1 MTTMNDPMLDEIFS
15 KVHLTPVMYE
25 DPNFKISLEDQQQQ
39 DQQHEVRHDI
49 TPTSD
54 DEKSALQQL
63 DDFLLDQHST
73 SGSLA
78 GSETHG
84 EQEHMDK
91 RSNSTSSTLKSPR
104 TSRTSTAIGS
114 TVSEQHGSFN
124 PPSWNDERYDHFDQ
138 ARLPGGLPRVQ
149 DFGEARN
156 RSRTIDSQAS
166 LAESRFG
173 GFDLFDDAGNP
184 HGNEINLHH
193 NEVAYPRPKDFP
205 KQQQQPSKPIPK
217 PNYEG
222 SIVDKQILNE
232 YHRRLAETKAKEQ
245 ALHDEI
251 LRTQSF
257 LLGTELSL
265 RQAAKDARRQLKELE
280 IPSSNQ
286 RNPQHQNPPVQQRQL
301 SFPSKTTNGHNKPK
315 SISPTESEIPW
326 KYSFNSIKRQP
337 SVDIYEETVPM
348 SLILSEQL
356 AHAEL
361 LEVNSTF
368 RYFIPQHQKISH
380 SKHIEKV
387 IFGGHQNPTND
398 DKDVLLFGPKGSGK
412 TSFVN
417 TIANYLYDV
426 KKEQDV
432 RFCVNYE
439 KDGTPTKGIHVYV
452 FNNTIYP
459 YRITIVDT
467 PGIPN
472 QKGYTKTSSLIR
484 DWFEMELATSNTLR
498 IDALSL
504 IIRHDEDELGWPLIN
519 ELAAVK
525 RLLKDDL
532 RTNVLPITTFGEV
545 LPQPQALRSIVF
557 ANIPFVS
564 YYKVNNAG
572 YMQRPQNE
580 KPLTHNMCY
589 KHTVAELER
598 YFTDLHDLVLP
609 LLAVR
614 NQQ

>member
-1 MTTMNDPMLDEIFS
+1 METMNDPMLDEIFS
-15 KVHLTPVMYE
+15 KVHLSPVMYQ
-25 DPNFKISLEDQQQQ
+25 DPNYKISIEE
-39 DQQHEVRHDI
+39 QHEVRHDI

-54 DEKSALQQL
+54 DENAALQQL
-63 DDFLLDQHST
+63 DDFLYHQNST
-73 SGSLA
+73 SGSFD
-78 GSETHG
+78 GSESHG
-84 EQEHMDK
+84 NEHIDK

-104 TSRTSTAIGS
+104 ISRTSTAVGS
-114 TVSEQHGSFN
+114 AVNEQHESYN
-124 PPSWNDERYDHFDQ
+124 PAWTDESYDHFDQ

-184 HGNEINLHH
+184 NANEINLHH
-193 NEVAYPRPKDFP
+193 NEVAYPRPTQLP
-205 KQQQQPSKPIPK
+205 KSPPQEQSKIIPK

-222 SIVDKQILNE
+222 SIVDKQILND
-232 YHRRLAETKAKEQ
+232 YHRRLAETKVKEQ
-245 ALHDEI
+245 ALHEEI

-265 RQAAKDARRQLKELE
+265 RHAAQNARRQLKELE
-280 IPSSNQ
+280 IPSK
-286 RNPQHQNPPVQQRQL
+286 QHQQKNLPKPL
-301 SFPSKTTNGHNKPK
+301 SFPAKANGHNKPK
-315 SISPTESEIPW
+315 SISPTESELPW

-348 SLILSEQL
+348 SLILGEQL

-361 LEVNSTF
+361 LEVNSSF
-368 RYFIPQHQKISH
+368 RYFIPQHEKISH
-380 SKHIEKV
+380 SKHIEKI

-398 DKDVLLFGPKGSGK
+398 DKDVLLFGPHGSGK

-417 TIANYLYDV
+417 TVANYLYDV

-439 KDGTPTKGIHVYV
+439 KDGTPTKGVRVYV

-498 IDALSL
+498 IDAISIVL
-504 IIRHDEDELGWPLIN
+504 RHDEDELGWPLIN

-532 RTNVLPITTFGEV
+532 RTNVMPITTFGEV

-572 YMQRPQNE
+572 YMQRPQTE
-580 KPLTHNMCY
+580 KALTHNMCY

-598 YFTDLHDLVLP
+598 YFTDLHELMTP

>member
-1 MTTMNDPMLDEIFS
+1 MSTANDSMLDEIFS
-15 KVHLTPVMYE
+15 KVHLSPVMYQ
-25 DPNFKISLEDQQQQ
+25 DPNYKAPVEEQKR
-39 DQQHEVRHDI
+39 EVVRRDI
-49 TPTSD
+49 TPTTD
-54 DEKSALQQL
+54 DENAALQQL
-63 DDFLLDQHST
+63 DDILLQQHSN
-73 SGSLA
+73 SGSFT
-78 GSETHG
+78 GSESQH
-84 EQEHMDK
+84 EEERSDK

-104 TSRTSTAIGS
+104 TSRTSTAVGS
-114 TVSEQHGSFN
+114 TVSEKHGSYN
-124 PPSWNDERYDHFDQ
+124 PSWIDENYDHFDQ

-149 DFGEARN
+149 EYGESRN

-193 NEVAYPRPKDFP
+193 NEVAYPRP
-205 KQQQQPSKPIPK
+205 QQLSKSQQPPLSIPK
-217 PNYEG
+217 PSNFEG
-222 SIVDKQILNE
+222 SIVDKQILDE
-232 YHRRLAETKAKEQ
+232 YHRRLVETRAKEK
-245 ALHDEI
+245 ALQEEI

-257 LLGTELSL
+257 LLGTEISL
-265 RQAAKDARRQLKELE
+265 RQAAKDARQK
-280 IPSSNQ
+280 IKQ
-286 RNPQHQNPPVQQRQL
+286 IKIQNPAQHLQFSTV
-301 SFPSKTTNGHNKPK
+301 KTNGHSSSSYSKPK
-315 SISPTESEIPW
+315 SVTSPENEVPW
-326 KYSFNSIKRQP
+326 KYAFNSIKRQA
-337 SVDIYEETVPM
+337 SVDIYEESTPV

-361 LEVNSTF
+361 VEVNPSF
-368 RYFIPQHQKISH
+368 RYFIPQNDRIQL
-380 SKHIEKV
+380 SKNIEKV

-398 DKDVLLFGPKGSGK
+398 DKAVLIFGPAGSGK
-412 TSFVN
+412 TAFVN

-439 KDGTPTKGIHVYV
+439 KDGTPTKGVHVYV

-467 PGIPN
+467 PGIPS

-484 DWFEMELATSNTLR
+484 DWFEMELATSNSLR
-498 IDALSL
+498 IDAIS
-504 IIRHDEDELGWPLIN
+504 IILRYDEEELGWPLIN
-519 ELAAVK
+519 ELAAIK

-532 RTNVLPITTFGEV
+532 RTNVMPITTFGEV
-545 LPQPQALRSIVF
+545 LPQPPALRSIVF

-572 YMQRPQNE
+572 YMQCPQGE

-589 KHTVAELER
+589 KHTVAEVER
-598 YFTDLHDLVLP
+598 FFQDLHELVLP

-614 NQQ
+614 NHH